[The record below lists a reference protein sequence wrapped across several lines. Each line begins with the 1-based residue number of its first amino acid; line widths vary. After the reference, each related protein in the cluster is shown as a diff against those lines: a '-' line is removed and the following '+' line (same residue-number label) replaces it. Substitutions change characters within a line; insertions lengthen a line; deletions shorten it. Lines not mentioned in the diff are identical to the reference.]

1 MRRSLKLVE
10 RDLPNRPDEE
20 DVEEDAR
27 RWRCM
32 RVGST
37 FGILA
42 ATANSERTSGCFSND
57 LIADEEAHHQR

>member
-1 MRRSLKLVE
+1 MRRSLTLVE

-27 RWRCM
+27 RCRFM
-32 RVGST
+32 RAGST

-42 ATANSERTSGCFSND
+42 ATAKRERTDNRV
-57 LIADEEAHHQR
+57 E